1 MAAIQVSKPLGWDI
15 LDALKLLRCFT
26 QQVCGSFY
34 FTGSDL
40 AQGQLSN

>member
-1 MAAIQVSKPLGWDI
+1 MAASRSLGWDI
-15 LDALKLLRCFT
+15 LDALKLLTCLV
-26 QQVCGSFY
+26 QQFGGIFY